1 MKVHFQKQI
10 WKGQF
15 SYLAGYDTINQYK
28 EVEFNMELTLENGS
42 ISGTSYDD
50 ESKDYFD
57 APAIVKGFYKENTI
71 SFILKYPC
79 SYFLNDNDEIELDK
93 NNEHPDIHYLGR
105 IDESGKFIQGTW
117 EITVWDEDQDLY
129 ENIIEIANGE
139 FQMNRIK

>member
-10 WKGQF
+10 WKGKF
-15 SYLAGYDTINQYK
+15 SYLVGYETINQYK
-28 EVEFNMELTLENGS
+28 EVEFTMEFTLDNER

-57 APAIVKGFYKENTI
+57 EPATVNGFYKEKTI

-79 SYFLNDNDEIELDK
+79 SYFLNDNGEIELDK
-93 NNEHPDIHYLGR
+93 NNEHPDIHYLG
-105 IDESGKFIQGTW
+105 ILDDSGKFIQGTW
-117 EITVWDEDQDLY
+117 EITTWVEDQDHY
-129 ENIIEIANGE
+129 EDIIEIANGE